1 MLTRSL
7 LLLMAVATGLTVGGN
22 YVNQPLLD
30 TIAADLAVRQGSAA
44 TLVTTAQVSYGLGL
58 LLVVPLGD
66 LLERRR
72 LLTALAL
79 LAAAGHAVC
88 AVATSFPVLLVGTAV
103 AGLFSVAAQVLVPFA
118 AELAEPGRA
127 GRAVG
132 TVMSGLLVG
141 ALLAR
146 SASGALADVAGWHA
160 PYAVVAA
167 GLVLLALVLRRRLPV
182 SVPRR
187 VGGYRATL
195 ASTAALVRAEPRLR
209 TRALLGAAGFAGVS
223 VLFSTMTF
231 LLAGERFGLSDGA
244 IGLIALVGAGA
255 ALAASLAGRMADA
268 GRTQLATGAGALLL
282 VASWAAL
289 GLSASD
295 ALTSLV
301 LFVAGFAVADLGLQM
316 VHVSNQNVIYPLRPD
331 ARARLNSAYMTTYF
345 TGGALGSAA
354 GSAAWIAGGWGAVT
368 VVGAAFALLTTA
380 LWLVD
385 VRAGRRA
392 RTAAGEV
399 SPAGAAAPR

>member
-1 MLTRSL
+1 MLTRPL

-30 TIAADLAVRQGSAA
+30 AISSDLAVPQGTAA

-72 LLTALAL
+72 LLTVLAL
-79 LAAAGHAVC
+79 LAAAGHALC

-146 SASGALADVAGWHA
+146 SASGALAQVADWHA
-160 PYAVVAA
+160 PYAAVAA
-167 GLVLLALVLRRRLPV
+167 GLVVLALVLRRRLPV
-182 SVPRR
+182 SVPQR
-187 VGGYRATL
+187 VGGYAATL
-195 ASTAALVRAEPRLR
+195 ASTAALVREEPRLR
-209 TRALLGAAGFAGVS
+209 TRALLSAAGFAGVS
-223 VLFSTMTF
+223 VLFSSMTF
-231 LLAGERFGLSDGA
+231 LLAGRPFGLGEA
-244 IGLIALVGAGA
+244 QIGLIGVAGAGA
-255 ALAASLAGRMADA
+255 AAAAALAGRLADA
-268 GRTQLATGAGALLL
+268 GRGQLATGAGALLFVL
-282 VASWAAL
+282 AWAAL
-289 GLSASD
+289 GLSGPGAAASL
-295 ALTSLV
+295 A
-301 LFVAGFAVADLGLQM
+301 LFVVGYALADLSLQV
-316 VHVSNQNVIYPLRPD
+316 VHVSSQNVVYPLRPD

-345 TGGALGSAA
+345 AGGALGSAV

-368 VVGAAFALLTTA
+368 LAGAAFTAATIA
-380 LWLVD
+380 LWLWD
-385 VRAGRRA
+385 VRVERRGGRP
-392 RTAAGEV
+392 GL
-399 SPAGAAAPR
+399 SPAGA

>member
-1 MLTRSL
+1 
-7 LLLMAVATGLTVGGN
+7 MAVATGLTVGGN

-30 TIAADLAVRQGSAA
+30 TIGADLGVAPGRTAV
-44 TLVTTAQVSYGLGL
+44 LVTTAQVSYGLGL

-72 LLTALAL
+72 LLTVLAL
-79 LAAAGHAVC
+79 LAAAGHALC
-88 AVATSFPVLLVGTAV
+88 ALAGSFALLLVGTAV

-118 AELAEPGRA
+118 AELAEPGRE

-146 SASGALADVAGWHA
+146 SASGALADLTDWHV

-167 GLVLLALVLRRRLPV
+167 GLVVLALVLRRRLPV
-182 SVPRR
+182 SVPER
-187 VGGYRATL
+187 VGGYGATL

-209 TRALLGAAGFAGVS
+209 TRALLGAAAFAGVS
-223 VLFSTMTF
+223 VLFGTMTF

-255 ALAASLAGRMADA
+255 AAAASLAGRLADA
-268 GRTQLATGAGALLL
+268 GRTRLATGAGALVLL
-282 VASWAAL
+282 LSWAAL
-289 GLSASD
+289 GASASG
-295 ALTSLV
+295 ALTSLA
-301 LFVAGFAVADLGLQM
+301 LFVAGFALADLGLQM
-316 VHVSNQNVIYPLRPD
+316 VHVSNQSVVYPLRPQ

-345 TGGALGSAA
+345 AGGALGSAV
-354 GSAAWIAGGWGAVT
+354 GSAAWVAGGWGAVT
-368 VVGAAFALLTTA
+368 AAGAAFALATLA
-380 LWLVD
+380 LWLLD
-385 VRAGRRA
+385 VRVERRA
-392 RTAAGEV
+392 RRAPRDL
-399 SPAGAAAPR
+399 SPAAAAR